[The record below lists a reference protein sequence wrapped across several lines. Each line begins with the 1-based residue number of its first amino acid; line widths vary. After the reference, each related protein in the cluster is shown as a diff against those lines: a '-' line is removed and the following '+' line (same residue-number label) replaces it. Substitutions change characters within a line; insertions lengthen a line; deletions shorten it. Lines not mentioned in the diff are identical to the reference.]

1 MKDMKEKLRDMENK
15 MRKFKLNLIVVRKQH
30 LELDMEQQTGT
41 K

>member
-1 MKDMKEKLRDMENK
+1 MKEKLRDMENK

-30 LELDMEQQTGT
+30 LEVDMEQEAGS